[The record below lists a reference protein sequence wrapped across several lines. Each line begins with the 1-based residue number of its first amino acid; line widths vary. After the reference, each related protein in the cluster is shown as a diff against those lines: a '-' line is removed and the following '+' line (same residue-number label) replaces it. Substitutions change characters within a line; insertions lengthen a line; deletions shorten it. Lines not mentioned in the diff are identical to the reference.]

1 VADASGGSGGG
12 AGAQQQVSE
21 IGGRLVGR
29 AVTALYVRG
38 VAHAALVGE
47 VITSVE
53 AHGQRL
59 LIGVGALIR
68 LHLHPGPHARLRLV
82 PRTALSL
89 AAAAKATLVIATDDM
104 AVIWSGARAVE
115 VLQLEAGDTGA
126 ERGAAATL
134 GPDLLDPEF
143 AMDEAIA
150 RARARPADTPVGE
163 LLLDPRV
170 AAGIGNVHKNETLFL
185 ERVDPW
191 TPLGR
196 LDDAALAAL
205 FGRARAL
212 VQGELAAAAQ
222 APELAAGR
230 AGWVRPSRPRLNV
243 HRRRGR
249 PCRVCGTEIGAGAQG
264 TPPRSTYFCP
274 RCQGRAT

>member
-1 VADASGGSGGG
+1 
-12 AGAQQQVSE
+12 
-21 IGGRLVGR
+21 
-29 AVTALYVRG
+29 VTALYVRG

-47 VITSVE
+47 VVTSVE

-59 LIGVGALIR
+59 LIGVGALTR
-68 LHLHPGPHARLRLV
+68 LHLHPGAHARLRLL

-89 AAAAKATLVIATDDM
+89 AAAAKATLVIATDDG
-104 AVIWSGARAVE
+104 AAIWSGARAVE
-115 VLQLEAGDTGA
+115 VLQLEAGDARA
-126 ERGAAATL
+126 ERTALTTL

-143 AMDEAIA
+143 AMADAIA
-150 RARARPADTPVGE
+150 RARTRPADTPVGE

-196 LDDAALAAL
+196 LGDEALAAL

-212 VQGELAAAAQ
+212 AQGDLAAAPP
-222 APELAAGR
+222 PELGAR
-230 AGWVRPSRPRLNV
+230 AGWVRPPRPRLHV
-243 HRRRGR
+243 YRRRGR

-274 RCQGRAT
+274 HCQGRAEAPAGAGGAGAGARRPRDRG